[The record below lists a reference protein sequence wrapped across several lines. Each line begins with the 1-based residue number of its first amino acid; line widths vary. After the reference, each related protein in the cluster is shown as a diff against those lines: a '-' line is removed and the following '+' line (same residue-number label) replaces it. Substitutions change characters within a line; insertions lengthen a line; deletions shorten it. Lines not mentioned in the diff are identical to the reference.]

1 MNKES
6 IQNKLPWKGTSIIKG
21 IGSLFD
27 SNQVVNEAD
36 ESQNEDSIL
45 RKSIGLHMEGEY
57 SDQSEE
63 IQRDKVS
70 YTYSDNDKIIQKD
83 RYEENKDESMNQTHS
98 NLLFDTSMKI
108 RMQDSRNPALIAQE
122 DLTGYSKNNT
132 VDNLNSKHFTN
143 S

>member
-70 YTYSDNDKIIQKD
+70 YTFSDNDKIIQKD

-98 NLLFDTSMKI
+98 NLLFDMS
-108 RMQDSRNPALIAQE
+108 
-122 DLTGYSKNNT
+122 
-132 VDNLNSKHFTN
+132 F
-143 S
+143 

>member
-70 YTYSDNDKIIQKD
+70 YTFSDNDKIIQKD

-122 DLTGYSKNNT
+122 DLAGYSKNNT